1 MKPCSF
7 VDANWKR
14 GKISPTTVLQF
25 FTKTFCEHNSIW
37 RIQFINWRCQWL
49 GLWKWKHTRVRGDTR
64 GDWGWRR
71 DVGKFNVWRT
81 FSLWPDGWGRM
92 PGRSYILS
100 RTINYLERH
109 EFTFGTTTVS
119 DRKRDPFSWPYSRW
133 KIKRYSS
140 FVVFHTQ
147 NDRTLYCRTR
157 LGPKHT
163 SAHTYMYIIR
173 KTNVPGIIE
182 FLTSRG

>member
-1 MKPCSF
+1 MEPCSF
-7 VDANWKR
+7 VDGNWKEKR
-14 GKISPTTVLQF
+14 GKESPTTVLQF
-25 FTKTFCEHNSIW
+25 FTKTFCKYNSIW

-49 GLWKWKHTRVRGDTR
+49 GLWKWRHNRVSGIRGTI
-64 GDWGWRR
+64 GG
-71 DVGKFNVWRT
+71 GAEMSGNLT
-81 FSLWPDGWGRM
+81 FGGRLACGRM
-92 PGRSYILS
+92 VGRRMPERSYILS

-147 NDRTLYCRTR
+147 NNRTLYHRTR
-157 LGPKHT
+157 LVPKHT
-163 SAHTYMYIIR
+163 SAHTCMYIIR
-173 KTNVPGIIE
+173 TTNIPGIIG
-182 FLTSRG
+182 FF